1 MAFWQYPPLKRNP
14 RTNLGYVDPHN
25 EKIGGIGKLN
35 GLIHDDC
42 VAAKWSYGKADLLD
56 LKIVFSDLIFIPVLF
71 AIIMERLIKTT

>member
-1 MAFWQYPPLKRNP
+1 MKAGGFLAVPAIERNP
-14 RTNLGYVDPHN
+14 RTNLDCVDPHN

-56 LKIVFSDLIFIPVLF
+56 LKFVFSDLILFPVLLAF
-71 AIIMERLIKTT
+71 ETTYF